1 MAEHEPVD
9 HKESPMPGETDVD
22 SKKTRKG
29 EEGVGYR
36 RPPTHTRFKSGNS
49 GNPRGRP
56 RGHANAKGTVERVIN
71 ETVPVREGDT
81 TRKMTKL
88 EALVQALTMKAM
100 KGDARS
106 ASILIGLITRLGLL
120 GEPEIETLAALS
132 EEDDAILADYVRR
145 SAKCDSAN
153 DSEEQ

>member
-9 HKESPMPGETDVD
+9 HKESPVPGETDVD

-36 RPPTHTRFKSGNS
+36 RPPTHTRFKPGNS

-56 RGHANAKGTVERVIN
+56 RGHANAKGTVARVIN

-88 EALVQALTMKAM
+88 EAMLQAHAVKAI

-106 ASILIGLITRLGLL
+106 ASVLIGLITRLGLL

-145 SAKCDSAN
+145 HSG
-153 DSEEQ
+153 